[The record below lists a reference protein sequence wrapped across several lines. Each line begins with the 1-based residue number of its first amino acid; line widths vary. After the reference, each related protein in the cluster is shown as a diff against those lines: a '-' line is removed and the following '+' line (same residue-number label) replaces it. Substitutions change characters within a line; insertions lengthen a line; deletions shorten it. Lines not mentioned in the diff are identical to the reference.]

1 MIAKVKVITL
11 KGSEKSGSKSL
22 RLATAEFKRIGFIY
36 YLSLINARFIN
47 YSPPPPIVS
56 NSSNGGIVALIY
68 SIMACSGISSSIAI
82 SK

>member
-22 RLATAEFKRIGFIY
+22 RFAPAEFKRIRFIY
-36 YLSLINARFIN
+36 LLSLIKAKLIN

-56 NSSNGGIVALIY
+56 NSSNGGIVALMYNI
-68 SIMACSGISSSIAI
+68 IACSYTY
-82 SK
+82 